1 MSENKMSTGTRSLR
15 GAPKGEKDWMGD
27 VSVLKRQN
35 RTTPHDL
42 LCLPKMKMSFWG
54 KPRSH
59 VGKTTSPLN
68 KEKTEESPPPATAP
82 AIEEC

>member
-42 LCLPKMKMSFWG
+42 LCLPKMKMSFLEQAE
-54 KPRSH
+54 KPCWQNDI
-59 VGKTTSPLN
+59 TP
-68 KEKTEESPPPATAP
+68 E
-82 AIEEC
+82 